1 MVDLHVHTTASD
13 GVLSPSQVVEEAK
26 HLGLSA
32 IAITDHDTTA
42 GLGEALEA
50 GRTLGLEVAPGV
62 EINAEE
68 NGKDVHILGYF
79 IPYQDEGFE
88 ARLRTQRE
96 ARVQRLHKMLAKLDG
111 LGVHLSPEEVLSRLT
126 GKGGSVGRPHVAQSL
141 LEAGYV
147 ESVDA
152 AFVYFLGRN
161 APAYVPREGMSCFE
175 ATALIRQ
182 FHGIPVLAH
191 PGLLNRDELLSGL
204 LTSGLMGLEAYY
216 PRHDERTTQ
225 KYKDKAKTL
234 GLLLT
239 GGSDFHGW
247 ESEDMVHLGE
257 PGIEDAVYEA
267 LKAKAGR

>member
-1 MVDLHVHTTASD
+1 
-13 GVLSPSQVVEEAK
+13 VVEEAK
-26 HLGLSA
+26 KIGLRA

-42 GLGEALEA
+42 GLAEALEA
-50 GRTLGLEVAPGV
+50 GRALEMEVVPGV

-79 IPYQDEGFE
+79 IPYQDAGFE
-88 ARLRTQRE
+88 AQLHAQRE
-96 ARVQRLHKMLAKLDG
+96 ARVRRLHKMLSKLDG
-111 LGVHLSPEEVLSRLT
+111 LGVHLSPQDVLSRLA
-126 GKGGSVGRPHVAQSL
+126 GKGASVGRPHVAQAL

-182 FHGIPVLAH
+182 SHGIPVLAH
-191 PGLLNRDELLSGL
+191 PGLLGRDELITRLIEN
-204 LTSGLMGLEAYY
+204 GLMGLEAYY
-216 PRHDERTTQ
+216 PRHDERMTQ
-225 KYKDKAKTL
+225 RYRDKAKAL
-234 GLLLT
+234 GLLVT

-247 ESEDMVHLGE
+247 ESENMARMGE
-257 PGIEDAVYEA
+257 PGVKDEVYES
-267 LKAKAGR
+267 LKFKTVSSGT